1 MSDDRSDVLA
11 RVRAALSGRRERKA
25 RPVFDSELL
34 LSRHAASDASRVASF
49 TRQLERVH
57 GRVLRGVEALA
68 AFLNEQRAF
77 EGYVDA
83 TLLPLV
89 APALAHPFVLHREF
103 VRSEVDTYAFAI
115 TRATGGIAETGSLIF
130 SDAST
135 SRRLAAI
142 APWIHVA
149 LVYESELFPH
159 LPAALQALP
168 EDPNVIFCTG
178 PSKTADV
185 EGILIEGVH
194 GPGEQIA
201 LLLADP

>member
-57 GRVLRGVEALA
+57 GRVLRSVEALA

-83 TLLPLV
+83 ALLPLV

-115 TRATGGIAETGSLIF
+115 TRATGGIAETAKRYPMMHDI
-130 SDAST
+130 
-135 SRRLAAI
+135 
-142 APWIHVA
+142 
-149 LVYESELFPH
+149 
-159 LPAALQALP
+159 
-168 EDPNVIFCTG
+168 
-178 PSKTADV
+178 TADFV
-185 EGILIEGVH
+185 YMRLH
-194 GPGEQIA
+194 GDRTLYQSGYGDRA
-201 LLLADP
+201 LEKWARRIRAWHRGSEPRDAQKISKRKPPTSSTC